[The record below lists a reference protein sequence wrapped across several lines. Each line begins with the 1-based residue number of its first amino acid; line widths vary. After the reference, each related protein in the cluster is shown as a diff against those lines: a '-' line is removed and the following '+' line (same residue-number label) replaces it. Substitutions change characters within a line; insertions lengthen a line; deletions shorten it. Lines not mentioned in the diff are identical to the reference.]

1 MNEKISYIKLPN
13 ITVSELQDVV
23 DFLDDNGI
31 EYVEYYVEDLQNR
44 IDKAIE
50 YIKIYR
56 SYEKIDGKDY
66 LKNREEI
73 GSLSLLQV
81 DDLLDILK
89 ESGE

>member
-44 IDKAIE
+44 IDRAIE